1 MKYVDIQV
9 VFEEIPDEITLCVNI
24 SNCGFHCPEC
34 HSKHLWD
41 DIGDVLDEVSIDNL
55 LSKNKGISCI
65 RFMGHGGCS
74 GWIEMKK
81 YARYIKEKYK
91 DMKVALFSGNETLPL
106 NELQDFDY
114 IKTGQYKQECG
125 PLNSPTT
132 NQKMFKHVGEDK
144 WEDITKYYQT
154 KK

>member
-1 MKYVDIQV
+1 MKYVDTQV

-24 SNCGFHCPEC
+24 SNCPFHCPEC

-41 DIGDVLDEVSIDNL
+41 DIGDELDEVSIDKL

-65 RFMGHGGCS
+65 CFMGHGSSS

-81 YARYIKEKYK
+81 YAKYIKEKYEG
-91 DMKVALFSGNETLPL
+91 MKIALFSGNENLPL
-106 NELQDFDY
+106 NELQEFDY
-114 IKTGQYKQECG
+114 IKTGPYIKDLG

-132 NQKMFKHVGEDK
+132 NQRMYKNVGKNK
-144 WEDITKYYQT
+144 WENITEQYQI

>member
-1 MKYVDIQV
+1 MKYVDTQV

-41 DIGDVLDEVSIDNL
+41 DIGDELDKVSIDKL

-65 RFMGHGGCS
+65 CFMGHGKPS
-74 GWIEMKK
+74 GWIEMKEFAK
-81 YARYIKEKYK
+81 YIKEKYK
-91 DMKVALFSGNETLPL
+91 DMKVALFSGNNELPL
-106 NELQDFDY
+106 NELQEFDY
-114 IKTGQYKQECG
+114 IKTGPYNPELG

-132 NQKMFKHVGEDK
+132 NQRMFKHVGENK

>member
-1 MKYVDIQV
+1 MGYNRNLKNRRSPV
-9 VFEEIPDEITLCVNI
+9 V
-24 SNCGFHCPEC
+24 
-34 HSKHLWD
+34 K
-41 DIGDVLDEVSIDNL
+41 
-55 LSKNKGISCI
+55 
-65 RFMGHGGCS
+65 
-74 GWIEMKK
+74 
-81 YARYIKEKYK
+81 YIKEKYK